1 MNEKVS
7 ALYKYLMQINV
18 TVLLLQV
25 TKSPSNKENVE
36 QLKKGQL
43 HTSGI
48 KWGDTAW
55 RLA

>member
-43 HTSGI
+43 HTFGI
-48 KWGDTAW
+48 K
-55 RLA
+55 